1 VIVATGGRESKPK
14 DYLYGQ
20 HPDVLTQQELEE
32 KLANGQDELK
42 AKQKVVMIQCVG
54 SRIPERPYCSRIC
67 CSMAVKNALKLKALN
82 PHVEVTVLYRDLR
95 TYGFL
100 ERFYTQ
106 ARKEGI
112 LFVPYDLDSKPDL
125 TLAEDRF
132 RLKVKDALL
141 GEELDIRPDLVV
153 LSSAIVPHENEA
165 LAKMLKV
172 PVGSNGFFLEAHA
185 KLRPVDFATD
195 GIFVA
200 GLAHY
205 PKSIRESLAQAD
217 AVVAR
222 ATATLAKGFITVLPT
237 ISEVD
242 PERCFGCGL
251 CESLCPFN
259 AIRIVE
265 TEKGKKSETIAALCK
280 GCGICSA
287 SCPQKAVTIQH
298 FSDTQLEAQIE
309 ALAS

>member
-1 VIVATGGRESKPK
+1 
-14 DYLYGQ
+14 
-20 HPDVLTQQELEE
+20 
-32 KLANGQDELK
+32 
-42 AKQKVVMIQCVG
+42 
-54 SRIPERPYCSRIC
+54 
-67 CSMAVKNALKLKALN
+67 
-82 PHVEVTVLYRDLR
+82 VTVLYRDLR